1 MQPFTNLPKWII
13 TEIQTFEEIFYLS
26 KLDKPQYSDFSNE
39 KGDYKV
45 IIRDDIKYRYEIIE
59 ILGKG
64 TFGQV
69 VKVIDHASKRSFAMK
84 IIKNRQKFFDQSL
97 IEIDILKYLK
107 DIDPDRN
114 NNIVIIEDNFVFR
127 GHMVRN
133 K

>member
-1 MQPFTNLPKWII
+1 
-13 TEIQTFEEIFYLS
+13 
-26 KLDKPQYSDFSNE
+26 
-39 KGDYKV
+39 
-45 IIRDDIKYRYEIIE
+45 
-59 ILGKG
+59 
-64 TFGQV
+64 
-69 VKVIDHASKRSFAMK
+69 MK